1 MKTVLVLIFFL
12 VLSVDAQ
19 DIFYNVLDY
28 GAKGDGKTNNT
39 AAINAAINAAA
50 GKWRRWLRPPRG
62 PR

>member
-50 GKWRRWLRPPRG
+50 GNGGGTVDRS
-62 PR
+62 